1 MTQNTKVAVTR
12 RLPPACEA
20 RLAARY
26 DLRLG
31 DDAAVYTPEKL
42 AAHAAGTAAIIVTP
56 SETLNAA
63 AIAALPASV
72 RIISSNSVGFEHIDL
87 AAARARGM
95 RVGNTPDVLTDA
107 VAETALLLLLGA
119 ARRATEAIALIRS
132 GQWQGWSPRQIIG
145 QGLDGKM
152 LGIYGMGRI
161 GRGIAARARSF
172 GMSIAYHNTRRLAP
186 GLEQSATYYETPDAL
201 LPAIDALVIACPL
214 TAATRGFLNAPRLAL
229 MKPSAIVVNIARG
242 DVVVDDDLIAAL
254 KSGRLFAAG
263 LDVFSGE
270 PKLDARYY
278 DLPNLFMLPHIG
290 SSTIEARLAMGRA
303 VIDGVIAVLDGR
315 NPPNRIV

>member
-1 MTQNTKVAVTR
+1 MKHRVVIGF
-12 RLPPACEA
+12 RLPDFVEQEFRSRLEA
-20 RLAARY
+20 RFVDGTWPRRDASALAALL
-26 DLRLG
+26 DG
-31 DDAAVYTPEKL
+31 CGGIV
-42 AAHAAGTAAIIVTP
+42 VTP
-56 SETLNAA
+56 PIHADEWLFEH
-63 AIAALPASV
+63 LPASV
-72 RIISSNSVGFEHIDL
+72 RVVGTYSVGLDHVDL
-87 AAARARGM
+87 VAAKKHGIA
-95 RVGNTPDVLTDA
+95 VVNTPDVLTDA